1 MNNAIEVLSTL
12 AQIRD
17 VHKREEN
24 RLAKEFADL
33 LELQMNAVMKINT
46 EKVVMEDLIK
56 SSEAAGK
63 LVAITDEL
71 KFLTEEMELLNQL
84 INLFNGNQEEGA

>member
-17 VHKREEN
+17 VHKKEEN
-24 RLAKEFADL
+24 RLAKQFTDL
-33 LELQMNAVMKINT
+33 LALQINTVMKLNS
-46 EKVVMEDLIK
+46 ENVVMDDLVK

-63 LVAITDEL
+63 LVAMTDEL

-84 INLFNGNQEEGA
+84 IRLFNGNQEEGA

>member
-1 MNNAIEVLSTL
+1 MNNAIEVLSML

-17 VHKREEN
+17 AHKKEEN
-24 RLAKEFADL
+24 RLAKEFTDL
-33 LELQMNAVMKINT
+33 LALQMNAVMKINT
-46 EKVVMEDLIK
+46 EKVVMDDLVK

-84 INLFNGNQEEGA
+84 IELFNGNQEEGA

>member
-1 MNNAIEVLSTL
+1 MNNAIEVLSIL

-17 VHKREEN
+17 AHKKEEN
-24 RLAKEFADL
+24 RITNEFTDL
-33 LELQMNAVMKINT
+33 LKLQMNTVMKINS
-46 EKVVMEDLIK
+46 ENVVMDDLVK

-84 INLFNGNQEEGA
+84 IKLFNGNQEEGA